1 MRNNQDYPPHVYA
14 SNPLDRADNQRGD
27 EQWLAQQA
35 KDPKSR
41 FLPLSDLNVLISDGS
56 SKSLGWLSLDDLTR
70 RCVKYKAI
78 FLGLLAN
85 QAHFAVDFSADSGA
99 VQRLQEDGDR
109 RFEDARTA
117 TQYLDGAESGIVAHA
132 RSQVNWHNRNVFCPI
147 CGGETYLKRGG
158 QARQCSGC
166 DTEHYPRTDP
176 VVIALVSHD
185 DHCLLG
191 QSRLRGFGSKM
202 YSALAGFMEQG
213 ESIEEAVARE
223 IGEEAGILVKNVRYH
238 SSQPWPFP
246 WSLMIGCHADAAT
259 TDIVMD
265 DEELAD
271 VRWFQREDVLRA
283 LEGKNSDLQVPGP
296 IAIAHHLIKAWATRK

>member
-35 KDPKSR
+35 KNPQSK
-41 FLPLSDLNVLISDGS
+41 FLPLSGLDLPIANGPSQG
-56 SKSLGWLSLDDLTR
+56 LGWLSLHDLDQLGIDAR
-70 RCVKYKAI
+70 PI
-78 FLGLLAN
+78 FLGLRAQ
-85 QAHFAVDFSADSGA
+85 QAYFAVDISGNA
-99 VQRLQEDGDR
+99 GALQRLQDGWNW

-132 RSQVNWHNRNVFCPI
+132 RSQVNWHNRSVFCPI
-147 CGGETYLKRGG
+147 CGSETYLERGG

-176 VVIALVSHD
+176 VVIALVSHN

-191 QSRLRGFGSKM
+191 QSRLRGSGSKM

-259 TDIVMD
+259 TEIVMD
-265 DEELAD
+265 KEELAD
-271 VRWFQREDVLRA
+271 VRWFPREDVLRA
-283 LEGKNSDLQVPGP
+283 LEGNNPDLQVPGP
-296 IAIAHHLIKAWATRK
+296 IAIAHHLIKTWALRK